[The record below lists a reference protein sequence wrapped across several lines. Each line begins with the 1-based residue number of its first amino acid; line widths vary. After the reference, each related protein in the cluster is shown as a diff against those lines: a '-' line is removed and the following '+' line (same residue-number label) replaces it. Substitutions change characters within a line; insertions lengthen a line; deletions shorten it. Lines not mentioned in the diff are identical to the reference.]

1 MIEVAA
7 HRIGGLCG
15 RAPCFGVD
23 MILEE
28 LLVRHAMRIE
38 ISPLDREHAASGVIM
53 SAIPR
58 AGILKHVGGI
68 EAAKGVRGIDDVSV
82 RSLGTRV
89 APPPD
94 GDAYLGF
101 IFAHGESPGF
111 VESALREAHGLLALK
126 ITPLLPSL

>member
-15 RAPCFGVD
+15 RAPRFGVD

-28 LLVRHAMRIE
+28 LLVRHAMGIE